1 MFTCYAPKKSDGLTT
16 PIVAI
21 PRKAFVS
28 WLTQQSE
35 RHQNWINQ
43 QRFTAKPNSFGW
55 LPTQDGTGVERV
67 LLGVEN
73 SADFLPWGGLP
84 LNLPQGTY
92 HIFHEM
98 NEEDATNA
106 ALAWGLGAYAFTRY
120 KPANKTPAQLVIP
133 ADCLQRITP
142 LITAIYF
149 IRDLINTP
157 AEDMGPLQIADATK
171 TMAAQFNA
179 TVQETIGDALLTENY
194 PAIHAV
200 GRASTRPPRLID
212 LQWGQA
218 THPKVTLVGKG
229 VCFDS
234 GGLDLKTT
242 SGMALMKKDMAGAAH
257 ALGLAYLIM
266 SHALPIRLRVL
277 IPAVDNVIAGNAYR
291 PGDIIVTRQGL
302 SVEVNNTDAEGR
314 LIVADALST
323 AAAEQP
329 DLLLDF
335 TTLTGAA
342 RVAVGP
348 DITALFCNDR
358 TLAQGLLK
366 HAEHTQDPIVELP
379 LYLPYR
385 KYLES
390 KIADISNT
398 ATIPYGGAMTAALFL
413 QEFVPETVN
422 WAHFDLMAWNLTTQP
437 SRPEGGEAMAI
448 RAVWSYLR
456 ERFAAKE
463 V

>member
-1 MFTCYAPKKSDGLTT
+1 MFTCYTLKKSDGLTT
-16 PIVAI
+16 PIVPI
-21 PRKAFVS
+21 PQKAFES
-28 WLTQQSE
+28 WLAQQSE
-35 RHQNWINQ
+35 RDQNWINQ
-43 QRFTAKPNSFGW
+43 QRFTAKPDSFCW
-55 LPTQDGTGVERV
+55 IPTPDGTSVERV
-67 LLGVEN
+67 LLGVGN

-84 LNLPQGTY
+84 WNLPQGIY
-92 HIFHEM
+92 HIEGQI
-98 NEEDATNA
+98 NEQDT

-120 KPANKTPAQLVIP
+120 RSNPKTAAQLAIS
-133 ADCLQRITP
+133 ADCLPHITP

-157 AEDMGPLQIADATK
+157 AEDMGPLQIADATQ
-171 TMAAQFNA
+171 TMATQFNA
-179 TVQETIGDALLTENY
+179 TIREVIGDALLTENY

-200 GRASTRPPRLID
+200 GRASTRAPRLID

-218 THPKVTLVGKG
+218 THPKITLIGKG

-242 SGMALMKKDMAGAAH
+242 NGMALMKKDMAGAAH
-257 ALGLAYLIM
+257 VLGLAYLIM

-314 LIVADALST
+314 LVVADALTT

-358 TLAQGLLK
+358 KLAQSLLK
-366 HAEHTQDPIVELP
+366 HAEYTQDPIVELP
-379 LYLPYR
+379 LYRPYR
-385 KYLES
+385 KYLDS
-390 KIADISNT
+390 KIADISNA
-398 ATIPYGGAMTAALFL
+398 ATIPYGGAMTAGLFL
-413 QEFVPETVN
+413 QEFVPETIS

-456 ERFAAKE
+456 ERFGTE
-463 V
+463 